1 MKDLPKPPEPSM
13 GPFPLEA
20 NLRRLKPSL
29 ARLGPIV
36 AGLSILFAQEEWW
49 ERVGEWFGTTT
60 GIIIVGLL
68 TATLLFFVLDL
79 YLKQV
84 WYNERGIGIA
94 KAWGGSRTWYSFDE
108 LKGGQFHMRKR
119 SGPMTRHGRLY
130 RPSSRLTLNFHT
142 GSVRLWPNLYDSKG
156 VYDLLSILSRRFPN
170 TYAPPEMPKD
180 MKKDLE
186 KELQKQRKES
196 AKKQKPAAAPGQ
208 GLFGQKGGQKTDPAG
223 KQTQGQGMFGQKGSQ
238 PTGRGLYGKKQ
249 QSAAAPE
256 PGKQAGVP
264 DQGYNPMLDSKR
276 KTSSGARLKKKSKL
290 PW

>member
-1 MKDLPKPPEPSM
+1 M

-84 WYNERGIGIA
+84 WFNDRGIGIA
-94 KAWGGSRTWYSFDE
+94 KAWGGPKSWYSFDE
-108 LKGGQFHMRKR
+108 LKGGQFHMRKASR
-119 SGPMTRHGRLY
+119 MMARRGKVY

-156 VYDLLSILSRRFPN
+156 VYDLLGILSRRFPD

-186 KELQKQRKES
+186 KELQRQRKES
-196 AKKQKPAAAPGQ
+196 ARKQKPATQPGQ
-208 GLFGQKGGQKTDPAG
+208 GLFGQKSGKKPDPPQPG
-223 KQTQGQGMFGQKGSQ
+223 KQTQGQGLFVQKGKPSGGQGSYGNKQ
-238 PTGRGLYGKKQ
+238 P
-249 QSAAAPE
+249 AATPQPA
-256 PGKQAGVP
+256 KQATAP
-264 DQGYNPMLDSKR
+264 SQGYNPMLDNKR
-276 KTSSGARLKKKSKL
+276 TTSSGARLKKSSKT
-290 PW
+290 PWG